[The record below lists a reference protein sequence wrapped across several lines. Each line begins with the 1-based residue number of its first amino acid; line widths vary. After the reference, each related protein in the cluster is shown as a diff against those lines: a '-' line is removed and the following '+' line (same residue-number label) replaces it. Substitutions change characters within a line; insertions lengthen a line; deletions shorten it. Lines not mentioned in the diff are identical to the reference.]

1 MIIITGSSMGI
12 GRYLAEKFMS
22 DKIIV
27 YGTYL
32 NNPPIEK
39 SKYFSKVNISDF
51 NEIVEWFYK
60 IKPELKSTVLLNCA
74 AINYNRYAHKSD
86 LNKWHE
92 VIHVNLL
99 GTFNMIRAILP
110 HMREQ
115 NYGRI
120 VNFSSVLAQR
130 GVAGT
135 SAYAASKAALWGM
148 SKSIAAEN
156 AGKNITIN
164 CLNLGYFNLGMIE
177 QLPEELQDE
186 IKKSIPTGDF
196 GDPENIYKAV
206 RFLIESNYVNGSSI
220 DINGG
225 LF

>member
-1 MIIITGSSMGI
+1 MIIITGSSKGI

-22 DKIIV
+22 DRIIV

-32 NNPPIEK
+32 NNSPIEK

-60 IKPELKSTVLLNCA
+60 IKPELKSVVLLNCA
-74 AINYNRYAHKSD
+74 AINYNCYAHKSD

-115 NYGRI
+115 SYGRI
-120 VNFSSVLAQR
+120 INFSSVLAQR

-164 CLNLGYFNLGMIE
+164 CLNLGYFSLGMIE
-177 QLPEELQDE
+177 QIPKELQDE

-196 GDPENIYKAV
+196 GDPENIYRAV
-206 RFLIESNYVNGSSI
+206 RFLIESSYVNGSSI

>member
-22 DKIIV
+22 DKIVV
-27 YGTYL
+27 YGTFL

-39 SKYFSKVNISDF
+39 SKYFSKVNISNF
-51 NEIVEWFYK
+51 NEIVEWFYN
-60 IKPELKSTVLLNCA
+60 IKPELKSVVLLNCA

-110 HMREQ
+110 FMREQ

-120 VNFSSVLAQR
+120 INFSSVLAQR

-177 QLPEELQDE
+177 QVPEELQDE

-196 GDPENIYKAV
+196 GDPENIYQAV
-206 RFLIESNYVNGSSI
+206 RFLIKSTYVNGSSI

>member
-12 GRYLAEKFMS
+12 GRYLTEKF
-22 DKIIV
+22 KAENIPV

-32 NNPPIEK
+32 NNPPVEK
-39 SKYFSKVNISDF
+39 SPFFSKVNISDF
-51 NEIVEWFYK
+51 NEIVEWFYR
-60 IKPELKSTVLLNCA
+60 IKPNLKNVVLLNCA
-74 AINYNRYAHKSD
+74 AINYNCYAHKSD
-86 LNKWHE
+86 LSKWHE
-92 VIHVNLL
+92 VIHINLL

-110 HMREQ
+110 FMREQ

-164 CLNLGYFNLGMIE
+164 NLNLGYFNLGMIE
-177 QLPEELQDE
+177 QVPEELHGE
-186 IKKSIPTGDF
+186 LKKSIPTGDF
-196 GDPENIYKAV
+196 GNPDDIYKAV
-206 RFLIESNYVNGSSI
+206 KFLIDSPYVNGTSI

-225 LF
+225 LL

>member
-12 GRYLAEKFMS
+12 GRYLTEKFLA
-22 DKIIV
+22 DNIIV

-32 NNPPIEK
+32 TNPPVEK
-39 SKYFSKVNISDF
+39 NKYFSRVNISDF
-51 NEIVEWFYK
+51 NEIVEWFYR
-60 IKPELKSTVLLNCA
+60 IKPELSQVVLLNCA
-74 AINYNRYAHKSD
+74 AINYNCYAHKSD
-86 LNKWHE
+86 LSKWHE
-92 VIHVNLL
+92 VIHVNLI
-99 GTFNMIRAILP
+99 GTYNMIRAILP
-110 HMREQ
+110 FMREQ

-120 VNFSSVLAQR
+120 INFSSVLAQK

-164 CLNLGYFNLGMIE
+164 CLNLGYFNRGMIG
-177 QLPEELQDE
+177 QVPEELKDE
-186 IKKSIPTGDF
+186 LKKSIPSGDF
-196 GDPENIYKAV
+196 GDPENIYRAV
-206 RFLIESNYVNGSSI
+206 KFLIDSNYVNGSSI

>member
-1 MIIITGSSMGI
+1 
-12 GRYLAEKFMS
+12 MS
-22 DKIIV
+22 DEIPV

-39 SKYFSKVNISDF
+39 SDSFSKVNISDF
-51 NEIVEWFYK
+51 NEIIEWFYK
-60 IKPELKSTVLLNCA
+60 IKPRLKNVVLLNCA
-74 AINYNRYAHKSD
+74 AINYNCYAHKSD
-86 LNKWHE
+86 LSKWHE
-92 VIHVNLL
+92 VIQVNLL

-110 HMREQ
+110 FMREQ

-164 CLNLGYFNLGMIE
+164 NLNLGYFSLGMIE
-177 QLPEELQDE
+177 QVSEEMKNEL
-186 IKKSIPTGDF
+186 KKTIPTGDF
-196 GDPENIYKAV
+196 GNPEDIYKAAK
-206 RFLIESNYVNGSSI
+206 FLIDSPYVNGTSL

>member
-1 MIIITGSSMGI
+1 MILITGSSMGI

-60 IKPELKSTVLLNCA
+60 IKPELKSVVLLNCA

-110 HMREQ
+110 YMREQ

-120 VNFSSVLAQR
+120 INFSSVLAQR

-177 QLPEELQDE
+177 QVPEELQDE

-196 GDPENIYKAV
+196 GDPEDIYKAV
-206 RFLIESNYVNGSSI
+206 RFLIESSYVNGSSI

>member
-22 DKIIV
+22 DNTIV

-39 SKYFSKVNISDF
+39 SRYFSKVNISNF

-60 IKPELKSTVLLNCA
+60 IKPELKSVVLLNCA

-92 VIHVNLL
+92 VIQINLL

-110 HMREQ
+110 FMREQ

-177 QLPEELQDE
+177 QVSEELQDE
-186 IKKSIPTGDF
+186 IKKSIPAGDF
-196 GDPENIYKAV
+196 GDPENIYKAI

>member
-1 MIIITGSSMGI
+1 MILITGSSMGI

-39 SKYFSKVNISDF
+39 SKYFSKVNVSDF
-51 NEIVEWFYK
+51 NEIVEWVYK
-60 IKPELKSTVLLNCA
+60 IKPELKSVVLLNCA

-110 HMREQ
+110 YMREQ

-120 VNFSSVLAQR
+120 INFSSVLAQR

-177 QLPEELQDE
+177 QVPEELQDE

-196 GDPENIYKAV
+196 GDPEDIYKAV
-206 RFLIESNYVNGSSI
+206 RFLIESSYVNGSSI

>member
-1 MIIITGSSMGI
+1 MGI

-60 IKPELKSTVLLNCA
+60 IKPELESVVLLNCA

-120 VNFSSVLAQR
+120 INFSSVLAQR

-177 QLPEELQDE
+177 HVPEELQDE
-186 IKKSIPTGDF
+186 LKKSIPTGDF

-206 RFLIESNYVNGSSI
+206 RFLIETSYVNGSSI

>member
-12 GRYLAEKFMS
+12 GRYLAERFMS
-22 DKIIV
+22 DNIIV
-27 YGTYL
+27 FGTYL
-32 NNPPIEK
+32 TNPPIEK
-39 SKYFSKVNISDF
+39 SKHFSKVDISDF
-51 NEIVEWFYK
+51 NEIIEWFYK
-60 IKPELKSTVLLNCA
+60 IKPELKNVVLLNCA
-74 AINYNRYAHKSD
+74 AINYNCYAHKSD
-86 LNKWHE
+86 LSKWHE

-110 HMREQ
+110 FMREQ

-120 VNFSSVLAQR
+120 INFSSVLAQK

-148 SKSIAAEN
+148 SKSIAAES

-177 QLPEELQDE
+177 QVPEELQNE
-186 IKKSIPTGDF
+186 LKKSIPSGNF
-196 GDPENIYKAV
+196 GDPEDIYKAV

>member
-1 MIIITGSSMGI
+1 
-12 GRYLAEKFMS
+12 
-22 DKIIV
+22 
-27 YGTYL
+27 
-32 NNPPIEK
+32 
-39 SKYFSKVNISDF
+39 
-51 NEIVEWFYK
+51 
-60 IKPELKSTVLLNCA
+60 
-74 AINYNRYAHKSD
+74 
-86 LNKWHE
+86 
-92 VIHVNLL
+92 
-99 GTFNMIRAILP
+99 MIRAILP
-110 HMREQ
+110 FMREQ

-120 VNFSSVLAQR
+120 INFSSVLAQK

-177 QLPEELQDE
+177 QVPEELQNE
-186 IKKSIPTGDF
+186 LKKSIPTGDF

>member
-60 IKPELKSTVLLNCA
+60 IKPELESVVLLNCA

-120 VNFSSVLAQR
+120 INFSSVLAQR

-177 QLPEELQDE
+177 HVPEELQDE
-186 IKKSIPTGDF
+186 LKKSIPTGDF

-206 RFLIESNYVNGSSI
+206 RFLIETSYVNGSSI

>member
-12 GRYLAEKFMS
+12 GRYLAGRFMS
-22 DKIIV
+22 DEIPV

-39 SKYFSKVNISDF
+39 SDSFSKVNISDF
-51 NEIVEWFYK
+51 NEIIEWFYK
-60 IKPELKSTVLLNCA
+60 IKPRLKNVVLLNCA
-74 AINYNRYAHKSD
+74 AINYNCYAHKSD
-86 LNKWHE
+86 LSKWHE
-92 VIHVNLL
+92 VIQVNLL

-110 HMREQ
+110 FMREQ

-164 CLNLGYFNLGMIE
+164 NLNLGYFSLGMIE
-177 QLPEELQDE
+177 QVSEEMKNEL
-186 IKKSIPTGDF
+186 KKTIPTGDF
-196 GDPENIYKAV
+196 GNPEDIYKAAK
-206 RFLIESNYVNGSSI
+206 FLIDSPYVNGTSL

>member
-12 GRYLAEKFMS
+12 GRYLTEKFRS
-22 DKIIV
+22 VDIPV

-32 NNPPIEK
+32 SNPPVDK
-39 SKYFSKVNISDF
+39 SVFFSKVNISDF

-60 IKPELKSTVLLNCA
+60 IKPNLKNVVLLNCA
-74 AINYNRYAHKSD
+74 AINYNCFAHKSD

-92 VIHVNLL
+92 VIHINLL

-110 HMREQ
+110 FMREQ

-120 VNFSSVLAQR
+120 INFSSVLAQR

-148 SKSIAAEN
+148 AKSIAAEN
-156 AGKNITIN
+156 AGKDITIN
-164 CLNLGYFNLGMIE
+164 NLNLGYFNLGMIE
-177 QLPEELQDE
+177 QVPEDLQNEL
-186 IKKSIPTGDF
+186 KKSIPSGNF
-196 GDPENIYKAV
+196 GDPEDIYKAV
-206 RFLIESNYVNGSSI
+206 RFLIDSPYVNGTSI

>member
-1 MIIITGSSMGI
+1 MILITGSSMGI

-39 SKYFSKVNISDF
+39 SKYFSKVNVSDF
-51 NEIVEWFYK
+51 NEIVEWVYK
-60 IKPELKSTVLLNCA
+60 IKPELKSVVLLNCA

-110 HMREQ
+110 YMREQ

-120 VNFSSVLAQR
+120 INFSSVLAQR

-177 QLPEELQDE
+177 QVPEELQDE

-196 GDPENIYKAV
+196 GDPEDIYKAV

>member
-12 GRYLAEKFMS
+12 GRYLAERFMS
-22 DKIIV
+22 DNIIV

-32 NNPPIEK
+32 TNPPIEK
-39 SKYFSKVNISDF
+39 SKHFSKVDISDF
-51 NEIVEWFYK
+51 NEIIEWFYK
-60 IKPELKSTVLLNCA
+60 IKPELKNVVLLNCA
-74 AINYNRYAHKSD
+74 AINYNCYAHKSD
-86 LNKWHE
+86 LSKWHD

-110 HMREQ
+110 FMREQ

-120 VNFSSVLAQR
+120 INFSSVLAQK

-148 SKSIAAEN
+148 SKSIAAES

-177 QLPEELQDE
+177 QVPEELQNE
-186 IKKSIPTGDF
+186 LKKSIPSGSF
-196 GDPENIYKAV
+196 GDPEDIYKAV

>member
-12 GRYLAEKFMS
+12 GRYLAEKFIS
-22 DKIIV
+22 DKTIV

-39 SKYFSKVNISDF
+39 SRYFSKVDISDF

-60 IKPELKSTVLLNCA
+60 IKPELKSVVLLNCA

-86 LNKWHE
+86 LNRWHE
-92 VIHVNLL
+92 VVQVNLL

-110 HMREQ
+110 FMREQ

-177 QLPEELQDE
+177 QVSEELQDE
-186 IKKSIPTGDF
+186 IKKSIPAGDF

>member
-1 MIIITGSSMGI
+1 MIIITGASKGI
-12 GRYLAEKFMS
+12 GKYLVEKLQAENE
-22 DKIIV
+22 IV

-32 NNPPIEK
+32 NNQPPDD
-39 SKYFSKVNISDF
+39 SHYFSKVDISNF
-51 NEIVEWFYK
+51 HEIVEWIYK
-60 IKPELKSTVLLNCA
+60 IKKNLNHIVLLNCA
-74 AINYNRYAHKSD
+74 AISYNAFAHKSD
-86 LNKWHE
+86 LNKWHK
-92 VIHVNLL
+92 VINVNLI

-110 HMREQ
+110 TMREQ

-120 VNFSSVLAQR
+120 INFSSVLAQR
-130 GVAGT
+130 GEVGT

-164 CLNLGYFNLGMIE
+164 NLNLGYFNLGMIE
-177 QLPEELQDE
+177 QVPEEKQVE
-186 IKKSIPTGDF
+186 IKKNIPSGDF
-196 GDPENIYKAV
+196 GDPENIFKAV
-206 RFLIESNYVNGSSI
+206 KFLIDTGYVNGSSI

>member
-60 IKPELKSTVLLNCA
+60 IKPELESVVLLNCA

-120 VNFSSVLAQR
+120 INFSSVLAQR
-130 GVAGT
+130 GT

-177 QLPEELQDE
+177 HVPEELQDE
-186 IKKSIPTGDF
+186 LKKSIPTGDF

-206 RFLIESNYVNGSSI
+206 RFLIETSYVNGSSI

>member
-1 MIIITGSSMGI
+1 MIIITGSSRGI
-12 GRYLAEKFMS
+12 GQFLTDKFRA
-22 DKIIV
+22 DNIAV

-32 NNPPIEK
+32 NTIPEEGNE
-39 SKYFSKVNISDF
+39 YCSKVNISDF
-51 NEIVEWFYK
+51 NEIVEWFYR
-60 IKPELKSTVLLNCA
+60 IKPKLKNVVLLNCA
-74 AINYNRYAHKSD
+74 AINYNCSAHKSD

-92 VIHVNLL
+92 VVQVNLI
-99 GTFNMIRAILP
+99 GTFNMIRAVLP
-110 HMREQ
+110 FMREQ

-120 VNFSSVLAQR
+120 INFSSILAQR

-148 SKSIAAEN
+148 SRSIAAEN

-164 CLNLGYFNLGMIE
+164 TLNLGYFNIGMIE
-177 QLPEELQDE
+177 QVPEELQNQLKKE
-186 IKKSIPTGDF
+186 IPSGKF
-196 GDPENIYKAV
+196 GNPEEIYKAV
-206 RFLIESNYVNGSSI
+206 RFLIDSPYINGTSI

>member
-12 GRYLAEKFMS
+12 GRFLTEKFRS
-22 DKIIV
+22 DNIPV

-32 NNPPIEK
+32 NNPPVEA
-39 SKYFSKVNISDF
+39 SAYFSKVNISDF

-60 IKPELKSTVLLNCA
+60 IKPQLKNVVLLNCA
-74 AINYNRYAHKSD
+74 AINYNCYAHKSD
-86 LNKWHE
+86 LSKWHE
-92 VIHVNLL
+92 VIHINLI

-110 HMREQ
+110 FMREQ

-120 VNFSSVLAQR
+120 INFSSILAQR
-130 GVAGT
+130 GVVGT

-148 SKSIAAEN
+148 AKSIAAEN

-164 CLNLGYFNLGMIE
+164 NLNLGYFSVGMIE
-177 QLPEELQDE
+177 QVPEELQNE
-186 IKKSIPTGDF
+186 LKKTIPSGEF
-196 GDPENIYKAV
+196 GNPEDIYRAV
-206 RFLIESNYVNGSSI
+206 RFLMDSTYINGASI

-225 LF
+225 LI

>member
-60 IKPELKSTVLLNCA
+60 IKPELKSVVLLNCA

-99 GTFNMIRAILP
+99 GTFNMIRTILP

-120 VNFSSVLAQR
+120 INFSSVLAQR

-177 QLPEELQDE
+177 QVPEELQDE

-196 GDPENIYKAV
+196 GDPEDIYKAV
-206 RFLIESNYVNGSSI
+206 RFLIESSYVNGSSI

>member
-1 MIIITGSSMGI
+1 MGI

-164 CLNLGYFNLGMIE
+164 CLNLGYFNLGMME
-177 QLPEELQDE
+177 QVPEELQDE